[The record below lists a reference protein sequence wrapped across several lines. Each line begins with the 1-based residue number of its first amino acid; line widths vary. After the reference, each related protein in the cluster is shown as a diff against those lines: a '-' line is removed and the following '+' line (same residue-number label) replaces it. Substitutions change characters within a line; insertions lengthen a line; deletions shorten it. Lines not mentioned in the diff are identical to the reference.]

1 MNDGKMRELLGIRAD
16 AAHLIFAVRIE
27 ELVMEMKKKYTMAI
41 VTHNMQQATRIWD
54 SAAFFFPG
62 EMAGF
67 GVAGRVFSMPRDQ
80 RNEDYNTGRFG

>member
-1 MNDGKMRELLGIRAD
+1 MGRLRELFGIRV
-16 AAHLIFAVRIE
+16 AAALLNFAVRIE
-27 ELVMEMKKKYTMAI
+27 ELVMEMKKKYNMAI
-41 VTHNMQQATRIWD
+41 VTHNMQQATRIWN

-67 GVAGRVFSMPRDQ
+67 DVAGRVFSMPRDQ

>member
-1 MNDGKMRELLGIRAD
+1 MERLRELFGIRVAP
-16 AAHLIFAVRIE
+16 ARQIIEGRIE
-27 ELVMEMKKKYTMAI
+27 ELVMEMKKKYNMAI
-41 VTHNMQQATRIWD
+41 VTQSMQQATRIFD

>member
-1 MNDGKMRELLGIRAD
+1 MERLRELFGIRVAP
-16 AAHLIFAVRIE
+16 ARQIIEGRIE
-27 ELVMEMKKKYTMAI
+27 ELVMEMKKKYNMAI
-41 VTHNMQQATRIWD
+41 VTQSMQQATRIWD

>member
-1 MNDGKMRELLGIRAD
+1 MEKLRELFGIRM
-16 AAHLIFAVRIE
+16 AAARLIFEGRIE

-41 VTHNMQQATRIWD
+41 VTHSMQQATRIWD

-67 GVAGRVFSMPRDQ
+67 DVAGRVFSMPRDQ

>member
-1 MNDGKMRELLGIRAD
+1 MGRLRELLGIRV
-16 AAHLIFAVRIE
+16 AAALLNFAVRIE
-27 ELVMEMKKKYTMAI
+27 ELVMERKKKYNMAI

-67 GVAGRVFSMPRDQ
+67 DVAGRVFSMPRDQ

>member
-1 MNDGKMRELLGIRAD
+1 MEKLRELFGIRVAP
-16 AAHLIFAVRIE
+16 ARQIIEGRIE
-27 ELVMEMKKKYTMAI
+27 ELVMEMKKKYNMAI
-41 VTHNMQQATRIWD
+41 VTQSMQQATRILD

>member
-1 MNDGKMRELLGIRAD
+1 MEKLRELFGIRVAP
-16 AAHLIFAVRIE
+16 ARLIFAVRIE
-27 ELVMEMKKKYTMAI
+27 ELVMEMKKKYNMAI
-41 VTHNMQQATRIWD
+41 VTQSMQQATRILD

-67 GVAGRVFSMPRDQ
+67 DVAGRVFSMPRDQ

>member
-1 MNDGKMRELLGIRAD
+1 MERLRELFGIRVAP
-16 AAHLIFAVRIE
+16 ARQIIEGRIE
-27 ELVMEMKKKYTMAI
+27 ELVMEMKKKYNMAI
-41 VTHNMQQATRIWD
+41 VTQSMQQATRILD

>member
-1 MNDGKMRELLGIRAD
+1 MERLRELFGIRVAP
-16 AAHLIFAVRIE
+16 ARQIIEGRIE
-27 ELVMEMKKKYTMAI
+27 ELVMEMKKKYNMAI
-41 VTHNMQQATRIWD
+41 VTHNMQQATRIWN

-67 GVAGRVFSMPRDQ
+67 DVAGRVFSMPRDQ

>member
-1 MNDGKMRELLGIRAD
+1 MERLRELFGIRVAP
-16 AAHLIFAVRIE
+16 ARQIIEGRIE
-27 ELVMEMKKKYTMAI
+27 ELVMEIKKKYNMAI
-41 VTHNMQQATRIWD
+41 VTQSMQQATRIWD